1 MSLDLVTLK
10 KKKKKDVGYKRIPFW
25 KPLQLGLQSASPTM
39 TWPVP
44 LASAFSPPCFAPS
57 ILDTRHS

>member
-39 TWPVP
+39 TWPVLGGKQHSAL
-44 LASAFSPPCFAPS
+44 LALHPAF
-57 ILDTRHS
+57 